1 MLDLR
6 LPSGLFF
13 AITGVLLMVFGIV
26 SHVRAPMSDANV
38 DLYVGGVMTAFGL
51 ILLLLAR
58 RAARHRAGN
67 YP

>member
-13 AITGVLLMVFGIV
+13 AITGVLLMVFGV
-26 SHVRAPMSDANV
+26 ASSARAPLADANV
-38 DLYVGGVMTAFGL
+38 DLYVGGVMTGFGL

-58 RAARHRAGN
+58 RAT
-67 YP
+67 

>member
-13 AITGVLLMVFGIV
+13 AITGMMLMVFGIA
-26 SHVRAPMSDANV
+26 SSPHALLADANV
-38 DLYVGGVMTAFGL
+38 DLYVGGVMTGFGL

-58 RAARHRAGN
+58 RASK
-67 YP
+67 P

>member
-13 AITGVLLMVFGIV
+13 AITGVLLMVYGIV
-26 SHVRAPMSDANV
+26 DSSRAPMTAANV
-38 DLYVGGVMTAFGL
+38 NLYVGAVMTAFGL

-58 RAARHRAGN
+58 RGSKA
-67 YP
+67 

>member
-13 AITGVLLMVFGIV
+13 AITGILLLVAGVIDPA
-26 SHVRAPMSDANV
+26 RAPLSDANV
-38 DLYVGGVMTAFGL
+38 NLYAGAVMTAFGL

-58 RAARHRAGN
+58 RSKSA
-67 YP
+67 

>member
-13 AITGVLLMVFGIV
+13 AITGILLMVYGVIDPA
-26 SHVRAPMSDANV
+26 RAALTDANV
-38 DLYVGGVMTAFGL
+38 NLYAGAAMTAFGI

-58 RAARHRAGN
+58 RGSKAGAGKA
-67 YP
+67 

>member
-13 AITGVLLMVFGIV
+13 AITGVLLMVVGIV
-26 SHVRAPMSDANV
+26 NPVPARMTDANV
-38 DLYVGGVMTAFGL
+38 NLYVGGVMTGFGL

-58 RAARHRAGN
+58 RAKKV
-67 YP
+67 